1 MGSSVERPDDP
12 LDDHL
17 DDHFDTVFRAGRV
30 ITPDGERGACVA
42 VRDGRIVTL
51 LPVDAPCEADQTID
65 LAPDEVLLPGL
76 VDTHVHVNEPGRA
89 DWEGFD
95 TATRAAAAGG
105 ITTILDMPLH
115 CLPPTIDTD
124 ALAIKRAAARGRIH
138 VDVGFWGG
146 AVPDNL
152 DRIPELHEAGVFGF
166 KCFLPPS
173 GVPEFGCLDYDR
185 LAEVMKVVADL
196 GALLA
201 VHAEDPDA
209 LDQAPAPHGRRYC
222 DFLASRPPW
231 AENTAINRVLGLAR
245 RFDARVHISHLSSA
259 ELPHIV
265 RYFVDRGVRAS
276 VETCPHYLTFC
287 AEEIPD
293 GATEF
298 KCRPPIRD
306 AENRERLWRALVD
319 GVIGSVASA
328 HSPCT
333 ADLKRYESGD
343 FAVARDG
350 ISGIEL
356 SLPAVWTGARR
367 RGIEL
372 STVVRW
378 MAGRPADLV
387 GLRQKGRI
395 APGADA
401 DFCVFAPDAAFVV
414 DVARLHHRN
423 PISPY
428 HDRPLA
434 GVVRGTWLRGIRVT
448 GDRAH
453 GELLT
458 RAGADAGKG
467 GDARKV
473 EQEITPASTREATP

>member
-1 MGSSVERPDDP
+1 MVPVVPHSYRRLMDGMTVDIGGRSWRCIAGYGHAPEHISLHCEALGVLISGDMMLPRISTNVSVWEFEPESDP
-12 LDDHL
+12 LRLFLASIDRFAPLAADTLTLPSHGKPFTGLHARIRQLHDH
-17 DDHFDTVFRAGRV
+17 HR
-30 ITPDGERGACVA
+30 
-42 VRDGRIVTL
+42 
-51 LPVDAPCEADQTID
+51 
-65 LAPDEVLLPGL
+65 
-76 VDTHVHVNEPGRA
+76 
-89 DWEGFD
+89 
-95 TATRAAAAGG
+95 
-105 ITTILDMPLH
+105 
-115 CLPPTIDTD
+115 
-124 ALAIKRAAARGRIH
+124 
-138 VDVGFWGG
+138 
-146 AVPDNL
+146 
-152 DRIPELHEAGVFGF
+152 
-166 KCFLPPS
+166 
-173 GVPEFGCLDYDR
+173 DR